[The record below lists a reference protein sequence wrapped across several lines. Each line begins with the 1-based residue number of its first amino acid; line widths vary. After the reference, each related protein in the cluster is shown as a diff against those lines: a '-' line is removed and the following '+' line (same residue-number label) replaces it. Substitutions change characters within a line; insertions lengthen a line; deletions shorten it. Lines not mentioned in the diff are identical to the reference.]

1 MMRQPQRQE
10 RFCRCGCRRY
20 EPTDAPSLIPR
31 NERWVAPGV
40 SSTRICSGTAICYD
54 AGEKG
59 GAAWQKH
66 LSKHCAT
73 IGAGRRM
80 HIDVFTL
87 FPGMFRGPFEESILK
102 RAQDEG
108 LLSLALHN
116 IRDAT
121 TDKHHIVDDY
131 PYGGGAG
138 MVMKPEP
145 VFASVE
151 AVYQGGPI
159 ILLTPQGRLFTQADA
174 QRLAQEPRLSLICGH
189 YEGVDERVRVHLATD
204 ELSIGDY
211 VLTGG
216 ELAAM
221 VVIDAVSRLVPGV
234 LGAPA
239 SAVEESHSSSL
250 LEYPHYTRPPV
261 FRGWQ
266 VPPIL
271 LSGNH
276 GAVDRWRRKEA
287 LRRTRARRPDL
298 LAKAELSKLDLKL
311 LAEIET
317 EEQAAQAPG
326 QDEA

>member
-1 MMRQPQRQE
+1 
-10 RFCRCGCRRY
+10 
-20 EPTDAPSLIPR
+20 
-31 NERWVAPGV
+31 
-40 SSTRICSGTAICYD
+40 
-54 AGEKG
+54 
-59 GAAWQKH
+59 
-66 LSKHCAT
+66 
-73 IGAGRRM
+73 M

-87 FPGMFRGPFEESILK
+87 FPGMFRGPFDESILK
-102 RAQDEG
+102 RAQEQG

-138 MVMKPEP
+138 MVMKPDP
-145 VFASVE
+145 VFAAVE

-159 ILLTPQGRLFTQADA
+159 ILLTPQGRVFSQADA
-174 QRLAQEPRLSLICGH
+174 QRLAREPRLSLICGH
-189 YEGVDERVRVHLATD
+189 YEGVDERIRLHLATE

-221 VVIDAVSRLVPGV
+221 VIIDAVSRLVPGV

-239 SAVEESHSSSL
+239 SAVEESHSSGL
-250 LEYPHYTRPPV
+250 LEYPHYTRPPD
-261 FRGWQ
+261 FRGWN
-266 VPPIL
+266 VPPLL

-276 GAVDRWRRKEA
+276 GAIARWRRKEA

-298 LAKAELSKLDLKL
+298 LAQVELSKLDLKL
-311 LAEIET
+311 LAEIEA
-317 EEQAAQAPG
+317 EASAQPEPG
-326 QDEA
+326 QPGPGQNET